1 MLKYILFAIIGWF
14 IFKFFRGARFLK
26 RKNTITT
33 QGKDEKS
40 RLKIDKNDIED
51 ADFKD
56 LD

>member
-40 RLKIDKNDIED
+40 GLKIDKNDIED